1 MPLGAFFCALK
12 AGLTDKPYKV
22 ALQALEL
29 KPQGE
34 FCCCGRC
41 FDYKKLRLDRAAL
54 HTPQSG
60 EKFSIILF
68 DSKLKC
74 KKITRLTVRCFVITC
89 LLNSQVG
96 ASCQLYCSQLP
107 HTSRCTREVCKPLP
121 KIKLPIRKV

>member
-1 MPLGAFFCALK
+1 MPLGAFFFALK
-12 AGLTDKPYKV
+12 AGLTDKPYKI

-29 KPQGE
+29 KLQGE

-74 KKITRLTVRCFVITC
+74 KKNNP
-89 LLNSQVG
+89 LN
-96 ASCQLYCSQLP
+96 
-107 HTSRCTREVCKPLP
+107 R
-121 KIKLPIRKV
+121 

>member
-34 FCCCGRC
+34 FCCCGR
-41 FDYKKLRLDRAAL
+41 FDYKKLRLDGAAL